1 MRRKYVGCLI
11 AVTLS
16 ACVDTAQ
23 PEPKIDPAYIQKNL
37 LTEPPAQMT
46 NKVDADFGGKVVYLG
61 NDVTKP
67 TVAPGD
73 EVTVVHYWKVVEPP
87 GEKWRVFTHLQG
99 TSKQDWENI
108 DRSDMRIGH
117 GPDTW
122 KAGEIIR
129 DEHKFR
135 LPKDWKSPYA
145 DVLVGLYPKGGP
157 KVEDRMPVVS
167 GQADAERR
175 VKVARLQVQ
184 GGAAKA
190 ATEPPKAYV
199 IHKASEP
206 ITIDGRADE
215 AAWQRAPESP
225 VFVTAE
231 GSPEIQGAT
240 RGRLLWDDQHLY
252 VFVTAQDKD
261 VSSQYKNQDDAMW
274 KEDVIE
280 LFIDADRN
288 RRGYVELQVNPNNA
302 QLDAWFMT
310 TRAGTS
316 DKDWTAKMKSAV
328 TVQGTLS
335 QPDDQDTGWDV
346 EIAIPLAAVKGT
358 DAAMAVNIPPR
369 PGDTWRLNVVRVD
382 KPAAEKNPAVAS
394 WNQITYQDFHALDRM
409 LEVTFGD
416 ESGKT
421 EAAAPAAAPGTTPAE
436 GASGAATPAAGSAT
450 QTPAQGSTT
459 PGPGSA
465 TPAAGNAT
473 QAPAG
478 KDKVQ
483 GQPAQP
489 NKPAP

>member
-11 AVTLS
+11 AMTLS
-16 ACVDTAQ
+16 ACVDTSP

-61 NDVTKP
+61 SDVAKP
-67 TVAPGD
+67 AVAPGD
-73 EVTVVHYWKVVEPP
+73 EATVVHYWKVVEPP

-99 TSKQDWENI
+99 TTKQDWANI

-117 GPDTW
+117 PPDKW
-122 KAGEIIR
+122 QAGQIIR

-135 LPKDWKSPYA
+135 VPKGWKSPHA

-157 KVEDRMPVVS
+157 KVDDRMPVVT
-167 GQADAERR
+167 GEADAERR
-175 VKVARLQVQ
+175 VRGARLQVK

-190 ATEPPKAYV
+190 APEPKGYV
-199 IHKASEP
+199 IHQAGEP

-225 VFVTAE
+225 VFVAAE

-261 VSSQYKNQDDAMW
+261 VSSQYKNQDEALW

-310 TRAGTS
+310 TRASAS
-316 DKDWTAKMKSAV
+316 DMAWTAKMKSAV
-328 TVQGTLS
+328 TVNGTLN
-335 QPDDQDTGWDV
+335 QRDDQDTGWDV
-346 EIAIPLAAVKGT
+346 EIAIPLEAVKGAQT
-358 DAAMAVNIPPR
+358 TMEVNIPPR

-382 KPAAEKNPAVAS
+382 KPEAEKNPAVAS

-416 ESGKT
+416 ASGKT
-421 EAAAPAAAPGTTPAE
+421 EAAAPGTAPAE
-436 GASGAATPAAGSAT
+436 GASGGA
-450 QTPAQGSTT
+450 TPAQG
-459 PGPGSA
+459 GA
-465 TPAAGNAT
+465 TPAQGGAT
-473 QAPAG
+473 QAPAA
-478 KDKVQ
+478 KDKAA
-483 GQPAQP
+483 GQPAPP

>member
-1 MRRKYVGCLI
+1 MQRKYVGCLI

-16 ACVDTAQ
+16 ACVDTAP

-37 LTEPPAQMT
+37 LAEPPAQMT

-61 NDVTKP
+61 SDVAKP

-73 EVTVVHYWKVVEPP
+73 EATVVHYWKVVEPP

-99 TSKQDWENI
+99 SSKQDWENI
-108 DRSDMRIGH
+108 DRSDMRVGH
-117 GPDTW
+117 GPDKW

-135 LPKDWKSPYA
+135 VPKDWKSPYA

-157 KVEDRMPVVS
+157 KVDDRMPVVS

-175 VKVARLQVQ
+175 IKAARLQVQ

-190 ATEPPKAYV
+190 ATEPPKTYV

-215 AAWQRAPESP
+215 AAWQRAPEGP

-252 VFVTAQDKD
+252 VFVTVQDKD
-261 VSSQYKNQDDAMW
+261 VSSQYKNHDDSMW

-288 RRGYVELQVNPNNA
+288 RRGYAELQVNPNNA
-302 QLDAWFMT
+302 QLDSWFMT
-310 TRAGTS
+310 TRAGPI
-316 DKDWTAKMKSAV
+316 DMAWLANMKSAV
-328 TVQGTLS
+328 TVHGTLN
-335 QPDDQDTGWDV
+335 QRDDQDTGWDV
-346 EIAIPLAAVKGT
+346 EIAIPLEAVKGT
-358 DAAMAVNIPPR
+358 HPAMEVNIPPR

-382 KPAAEKNPAVAS
+382 KPEAEKNPAVSS
-394 WNQITYQDFHALDRM
+394 WSQITYQDFHALDRM

-416 ESGKT
+416 AAGKT
-421 EAAAPAAAPGTTPAE
+421 EAAAPAATPGTAPAE
-436 GASGAATPAAGSAT
+436 GASGAAA
-450 QTPAQGSTT
+450 PAQ
-459 PGPGSA
+459 GSA
-465 TPAAGNAT
+465 TPAQGNAPRVPSRGSAPR
-473 QAPAG
+473 APAG
-478 KDKVQ
+478 QDKGA
-483 GQPAQP
+483 GQPAEP
-489 NKPAP
+489 TKPAP